1 MFYSFGVSMKKVLL
15 GSFAA
20 LAMLFA
26 SCTTFTP
33 VCADGTIGAKR
44 GSSSGTSVLWGLMNF
59 GNGSILDA
67 AEDSGITHVS
77 TVDVRTTNILG
88 GFVIVKTTLVSGE

>member
-1 MFYSFGVSMKKVLL
+1 MKKVLL

-20 LAMLFA
+20 LALLFA

-44 GSSSGTSVLWGLMNF
+44 GSASGTSVLWGLMNF
-59 GNGSILDA
+59 GNGSILKA

-77 TVDVRTTNILG
+77 TVDVKQTNILG
-88 GFVIVKTTLVSGE
+88 GLVVVNTTLVSGE

>member
-1 MFYSFGVSMKKVLL
+1 MKKVLL

-20 LAMLFA
+20 LALLFA

-44 GSSSGTSVLWGLMNF
+44 GSASGTSVLWGLMNF
-59 GNGSILDA
+59 GNGSILKA

-77 TVDVRTTNILG
+77 TVDVKHTNILG
-88 GFVIVKTTLVSGE
+88 GLVVVNTTLVSGE